1 MASLSCQRFSS
12 EAGSTFSIPLVCSSL
27 RRFHPS
33 LYTNRHWGDIKIT
46 TAGFQLPL
54 TRRGNYLGRVGGMGG
69 VSVTGL
75 RSIIPDTAV
84 FLHTVVLI
92 SGAEIQVNHGKVKMS
107 FHQNEERANSYLL
120 SSHNC
125 FLSMV

>member
-1 MASLSCQRFSS
+1 MA
-12 EAGSTFSIPLVCSSL
+12 GV
-27 RRFHPS
+27 
-33 LYTNRHWGDIKIT
+33 
-46 TAGFQLPL
+46 QLPL
-54 TRRGNYLGRVGGMGG
+54 TRRGNYLGGVGGMGG

-84 FLHTVVLI
+84 FLHTVVLM
-92 SGAEIQVNHGKVKMS
+92 SGAEIQVNHGKGKMS

-120 SSHNC
+120 SSYNC